1 MLLFGL
7 LLRKSILTHF
17 QCIIYD
23 TVGIR
28 RKLHRPYRI
37 RYKLQLPRDTSCYN
51 FFFSAPRVKD
61 VIACMPSGDD
71 SDIGEL
77 TDDDE
82 YIPDSAPR
90 LATDNIDTSDQSS
103 EDDVGSSHLWG
114 IKLLARAG
122 SSGFLY
128 QFDAYQGQ
136 PTINYPHRLGS
147 DVTLKMRQALPE
159 NRGPK
164 VAADNYFSLDLAA
177 ELSKRGLGFVL
188 NTEKQQTE
196 GLQSPDSNPKV
207 T

>member
-1 MLLFGL
+1 
-7 LLRKSILTHF
+7 
-17 QCIIYD
+17 
-23 TVGIR
+23 
-28 RKLHRPYRI
+28 
-37 RYKLQLPRDTSCYN
+37 
-51 FFFSAPRVKD
+51 
-61 VIACMPSGDD
+61 MPSGDD

-103 EDDVGSSHLWG
+103 EDDVSSSHLWG
-114 IKLLARAG
+114 IKLWAWAG

-136 PTINYPHRLGS
+136 PTINYPYGLGS